1 MLVHKIINIVLIW
14 VILNTIFTIISS
26 NKLSYF
32 ANIVTIG
39 Y

>member
-1 MLVHKIINIVLIW
+1 MLVHKIINCVSIW
-14 VILNTIFTIISS
+14 VILNTICTLSS

-32 ANIVTIG
+32 ANIVTEG